1 MASHRLAGVLF
12 VFAALVY
19 LASGSVVPDSH
30 DTTAN
35 AYVPVSLLGDGDLAF
50 GALEAPLMFLW
61 KAKDAQGTTPVYVQ
75 SWAHRGQF
83 ATTGGC
89 LWSDKLEA
97 QAKP

>member
-12 VFAALVY
+12 VFAAVVY

-50 GALEAPLMFLW
+50 GALDPRVVMRDTIPAATLMVGGMELILASFLVSVLSW
-61 KAKDAQGTTPVYVQ
+61 KG
-75 SWAHRGQF
+75 
-83 ATTGGC
+83 
-89 LWSDKLEA
+89 E
-97 QAKP
+97 